1 MEDYGVS
8 KQFLNLKELKKGASE
23 GLKRQAL
30 IMYINPFSVKNQ
42 DTINLLLKT
51 SEMVLTT
58 VDKIERTFVQL
69 KIVSFLISILN

>member
-30 IMYINPFSVKNQ
+30 IMYINP
-42 DTINLLLKT
+42 
-51 SEMVLTT
+51 
-58 VDKIERTFVQL
+58 
-69 KIVSFLISILN
+69 